1 VVHYRAAAEQDFAPA
16 QAALGQAY
24 FDGAG
29 VARNQQTAFNWFWES
44 AVQGNGPGQHWT
56 GHIYRLRRQF
66 DQALKWIRKAAEHCV
81 ASAQISMVKI
91 YGYEIGG
98 MTGSNL
104 EAAKWAERAAR

>member
-1 VVHYRAAAEQDFAPA
+1 MVHYRAAAEQDFAPA

-66 DQALKWIRKAAEHCV
+66 DQALKWIRKAAEQGV
-81 ASAQISMVKI
+81 ASAQNSMVKI
-91 YGYEIGG
+91 YGYEMGG